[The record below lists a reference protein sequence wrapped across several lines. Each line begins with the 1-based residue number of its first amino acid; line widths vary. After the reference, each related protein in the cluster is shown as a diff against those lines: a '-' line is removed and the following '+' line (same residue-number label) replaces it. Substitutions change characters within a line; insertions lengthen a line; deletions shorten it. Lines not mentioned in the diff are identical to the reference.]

1 MFSDTLA
8 FNPFDKN
15 HSAIGTRDQITL
27 RNKFFDSFGGQ
38 QIFCYNG
45 DPRKKI
51 SSMKHTDHLTTVA
64 IANDSQGADAY
75 FYVNGG
81 RKQYAISRI
90 RACFVDMDAGRDDQG
105 LYFKPSIVMQK
116 KKGFLNQINNFPVKP
131 SWVVDT
137 RNGYQ
142 CYWILNQNNIN
153 PHKTYWNG
161 IQKKLV
167 NHFGGDARA
176 IKINQIYRIP
186 YTWWRKGWEGKQP
199 YFTSILSGS
208 TGNCVNIEHLKE
220 ALDGVSAIVN
230 VVANKTSDEW
240 FKEYAKA
247 YKRSDV
253 TGVPVSVNVATNI
266 LNQMKAL
273 NPETYTNSTENIK
286 PIYGYASGSVF
297 HETNKLS
304 VASDGSIVDQ
314 SWHPIRDAWATLSE
328 RMREDRGF
336 AWAVQCNLA
345 CPFMDEGGS
354 HESANRAASRI
365 MRAFFNF
372 DIEQLDEWKAFPWY
386 GDPMPVSPATEDDTD
401 ALGSLPVDAGGED
414 LDLDGSQTKLLKTVV
429 EFLNQVSTPLYF
441 SNNRFLSNAAKE
453 LASKISDKFCIG

>member
-1 MFSDTLA
+1 M
-8 FNPFDKN
+8 N
-15 HSAIGTRDQITL
+15 
-27 RNKFFDSFGGQ
+27 
-38 QIFCYNG
+38 
-45 DPRKKI
+45 
-51 SSMKHTDHLTTVA
+51 HTDHLTTVA

-105 LYFKPSIVMQK
+105 SYFKPSIVMAK
-116 KKGFLNQINNFPVKP
+116 KKEFLAKINSFSVPP

-208 TGNCVNIEHLKE
+208 TGDWVNIEQLKE
-220 ALDGVSAIVN
+220 ALDGVSAVVN
-230 VVANKTSDEW
+230 IVANKTSDEW

-253 TGVPVSVNVATNI
+253 TGVPVSVNVASTI
-266 LNQMKAL
+266 ANQMNSL
-273 NPETYTNSTENIK
+273 NLNAYTNSTDDIK
-286 PIYGYASGSVF
+286 KYNNAKYVYTSSGALF
-297 HETNKLS
+297 NK
-304 VASDGSIVDQ
+304 A
-314 SWHPIRDAWATLSE
+314 
-328 RMREDRGF
+328 
-336 AWAVQCNLA
+336 
-345 CPFMDEGGS
+345 
-354 HESANRAASRI
+354 
-365 MRAFFNF
+365 
-372 DIEQLDEWKAFPWY
+372 Y
-386 GDPMPVSPATEDDTD
+386 GDPTPVSPVSPMTEDDTD
-401 ALGSLPVDAGGED
+401 SLEPLPADAGGED

>member
-8 FNPFDKN
+8 FNPFDKT
-15 HSAIGTRDQITL
+15 HSAIGTSEQISL
-27 RNKFFDSFGGQ
+27 RNKFFASFSHHSINSVSSQ
-38 QIFCYNG
+38 HIFCYNG

-51 SSMKHTDHLTTVA
+51 SSMNHTDNLTTVA

-90 RACFVDMDAGRDDQG
+90 RACFVDMDAGRDDKG
-105 LYFKPSIVMQK
+105 SYFKPSLVMAK
-116 KKGFLNQINNFPVKP
+116 KKEFLAKINNFAVAP

-142 CYWILNQNNIN
+142 CYWILDHNANSPNQ
-153 PHKTYWNG
+153 TYWNG

-167 NHFGGDARA
+167 NYFEGDARA

-208 TGNCVNIEHLKE
+208 TGNPVNIEHLKQ
-220 ALDGVSAIVN
+220 ALDGVSAVVN
-230 VVANKTSDEW
+230 LVANKTSDEW

-247 YKRSDV
+247 YKKSDI
-253 TGVPVSVNVATNI
+253 TGVPVAADVASTI
-266 LNQMKAL
+266 ANQMKSL
-273 NPETYTNSTENIK
+273 NLNTYTNSTDDIK
-286 PIYGYASGSVF
+286 NKYVYAG
-297 HETNKLS
+297 NKY
-304 VASDGSIVDQ
+304 VYAG
-314 SWHPIRDAWATLSE
+314 HG
-328 RMREDRGF
+328 M
-336 AWAVQCNLA
+336 
-345 CPFMDEGGS
+345 
-354 HESANRAASRI
+354 
-365 MRAFFNF
+365 FN
-372 DIEQLDEWKAFPWY
+372 KAY
-386 GDPMPVSPATEDDTD
+386 GDPTPVLPVTEDDTD
-401 ALGSLPVDAGGED
+401 SLEPLPADAGGED

>member
-8 FNPFDKN
+8 FNPFDKT

-27 RNKFFDSFGGQ
+27 RNKFFESLGGQ

-51 SSMKHTDHLTTVA
+51 SSMNHTDNLTTVA

-90 RACFVDMDAGRDDQG
+90 RACFVDMDAGRDDNG
-105 LYFKPSIVMQK
+105 SYFKPSIVMQK
-116 KKGFLNQINNFPVKP
+116 KKDFLDTINNFPVKP

-142 CYWILNQNNIN
+142 CYWILNQNNMN
-153 PHKTYWNG
+153 PNKTYWNG

-186 YTWWRKGWEGKQP
+186 YTWWRKGWEGKQS

-208 TGNCVNIEHLKE
+208 TGDWVNIEQLKE
-220 ALDGVSAIVN
+220 ALDGVSAVVN
-230 VVANKTSDEW
+230 LVANKTSDEW

-247 YKRSDV
+247 YKRSDI
-253 TGVPVSVNVATNI
+253 TGVPVAVNVASTI
-266 LNQMKAL
+266 ANQMKAL
-273 NPETYTNSTENIK
+273 NPENYNDIYRSNIK
-286 PIYGYASGSVF
+286 PVYGHPLCKGFKKAYGGPAPVNPVDTNVF
-297 HETNKLS
+297 
-304 VASDGSIVDQ
+304 Q
-314 SWHPIRDAWATLSE
+314 
-328 RMREDRGF
+328 
-336 AWAVQCNLA
+336 
-345 CPFMDEGGS
+345 
-354 HESANRAASRI
+354 
-365 MRAFFNF
+365 
-372 DIEQLDEWKAFPWY
+372 KAY
-386 GDPMPVSPATEDDTD
+386 GDPTPVSPVSDDEAD
-401 ALGSLPVDAGGED
+401 ALESLPVEAGGED

>member
-8 FNPFDKN
+8 FNPFDKT

-27 RNKFFDSFGGQ
+27 RNKFFESLGSQ

-51 SSMKHTDHLTTVA
+51 SSMNHTDNLTTVA

-81 RKQYAISRI
+81 RKQYAISRV
-90 RACFVDMDAGRDDQG
+90 RACFVDMDAGRDDNG
-105 LYFKPSIVMQK
+105 SYFKPSIVMQK
-116 KKGFLNQINNFPVKP
+116 KKEFLAKINNFPVKP

-142 CYWILNQNNIN
+142 CYWILDHNANS

-167 NHFGGDARA
+167 NYFEGDARA

-186 YTWWRKGWEGKQP
+186 YTWWRKGWEGKQS

-208 TGNCVNIEHLKE
+208 TGNPVNIEHLKQ
-220 ALDGVSAIVN
+220 ALDGVSAVVN
-230 VVANKTSDEW
+230 LVANKTSDEW
-240 FKEYAKA
+240 FKEYARA
-247 YKRSDV
+247 YKKSDV
-253 TGVPVSVNVATNI
+253 TGVPVSVNVATEI
-266 LNQMKAL
+266 LNKMRVA
-273 NPETYTNSTENIK
+273 NPENYNNSIDTYKDVYGCAKSTI
-286 PIYGYASGSVF
+286 F
-297 HETNKLS
+297 
-304 VASDGSIVDQ
+304 Q
-314 SWHPIRDAWATLSE
+314 
-328 RMREDRGF
+328 
-336 AWAVQCNLA
+336 
-345 CPFMDEGGS
+345 
-354 HESANRAASRI
+354 
-365 MRAFFNF
+365 
-372 DIEQLDEWKAFPWY
+372 KAY
-386 GDPMPVSPATEDDTD
+386 GDPVPVSPVSEDDTD
-401 ALGSLPVDAGGED
+401 SLDSLPVDAGGED

>member
-8 FNPFDKN
+8 FNPFDKT

-27 RNKFFDSFGGQ
+27 RNKFFESFGGQ

-51 SSMKHTDHLTTVA
+51 SSMNHTDHLTTVA

-90 RACFVDMDAGRDDQG
+90 RACFVDMDAGRDDNG
-105 LYFKPSIVMQK
+105 SYFKPSVVMQK
-116 KKGFLNQINNFPVKP
+116 KKEFLNKINNFPVKP

-208 TGNCVNIEHLKE
+208 TGNWVNIEQLKE
-220 ALDGVSAIVN
+220 ALDGVSAVVN

-247 YKRSDV
+247 YKKSDI
-253 TGVPVSVNVATNI
+253 TGVPVSVNVAATI
-266 LNQMKAL
+266 AKQMGSLNL
-273 NPETYTNSTENIK
+273 NTYTNSTDNIK
-286 PIYGYASGSVF
+286 PVYGSVF
-297 HETNKLS
+297 
-304 VASDGSIVDQ
+304 Q
-314 SWHPIRDAWATLSE
+314 
-328 RMREDRGF
+328 
-336 AWAVQCNLA
+336 
-345 CPFMDEGGS
+345 
-354 HESANRAASRI
+354 
-365 MRAFFNF
+365 
-372 DIEQLDEWKAFPWY
+372 KAY

-401 ALGSLPVDAGGED
+401 ALESLPVDAGGED

>member
-1 MFSDTLA
+1 MFSDILA

-27 RNKFFDSFGGQ
+27 RNKFFASLGSQ

-51 SSMKHTDHLTTVA
+51 SSMNHTDHLTTVA

-90 RACFVDMDAGRDDQG
+90 RACFVDMDAGRDDKG
-105 LYFKPSIVMQK
+105 SYFKPSIVMQK
-116 KKGFLNQINNFPVKP
+116 KKVFLSKINSFPIAP

-142 CYWILNQNNIN
+142 CYWILDPSSNS

-167 NHFGGDARA
+167 NYFEGDARA

-186 YTWWRKGWEGKQP
+186 YTWWRKGWEGKQS

-208 TGNCVNIEHLKE
+208 NGNPVNIEHLKQ
-220 ALDGVSAIVN
+220 ALDGVSAVVN
-230 VVANKTSDEW
+230 LVANKTSDEW
-240 FKEYAKA
+240 FKEYARA
-247 YKRSDV
+247 YKKSDV
-253 TGVPVSVNVATNI
+253 TGVPVSVNVATEI
-266 LNQMKAL
+266 LNQMRVA
-273 NPETYTNSTENIK
+273 NPENYNNSIGTYK
-286 PIYGYASGSVF
+286 DVYGCAKGTIF
-297 HETNKLS
+297 
-304 VASDGSIVDQ
+304 Q
-314 SWHPIRDAWATLSE
+314 
-328 RMREDRGF
+328 
-336 AWAVQCNLA
+336 
-345 CPFMDEGGS
+345 
-354 HESANRAASRI
+354 
-365 MRAFFNF
+365 
-372 DIEQLDEWKAFPWY
+372 KAY
-386 GDPMPVSPATEDDTD
+386 GDPVPVSPVSEDDTD
-401 ALGSLPVDAGGED
+401 SLDSLPVDAGGED

>member
-15 HSAIGTRDQITL
+15 HSAIGTSEQISL
-27 RNKFFDSFGGQ
+27 RNKFFASFSHHSINSVSGQ
-38 QIFCYNG
+38 HIFCYNG

-51 SSMKHTDHLTTVA
+51 SSMNHTDNLTTVA

-75 FYVNGG
+75 FYVNGV
-81 RKQYAISRI
+81 RKQYAISRV
-90 RACFVDMDAGRDDQG
+90 RACFVDMDAGRDDNG
-105 LYFKPSIVMQK
+105 SYFKPSIVMQK
-116 KKGFLNQINNFPVKP
+116 KKEFLSKINNFSVKP

-142 CYWILNQNNIN
+142 CYWILDHNANS

-186 YTWWRKGWEGKQP
+186 YTWWRKGWEGKQS

-208 TGNCVNIEHLKE
+208 TGHPVNIEHLKQ
-220 ALDGVSAIVN
+220 ALDGVSAVVN
-230 VVANKTSDEW
+230 IIANKTSDEW

-247 YKRSDV
+247 YKKSDI
-253 TGVPVSVNVATNI
+253 TGVAVGVNVAATI
-266 LNQMKAL
+266 ANQMKSL
-273 NPETYTNSTENIK
+273 NLNTYTNSTDDIK
-286 PIYGYASGSVF
+286 NKYVYAGGGMF
-297 HETNKLS
+297 NK
-304 VASDGSIVDQ
+304 A
-314 SWHPIRDAWATLSE
+314 
-328 RMREDRGF
+328 
-336 AWAVQCNLA
+336 
-345 CPFMDEGGS
+345 
-354 HESANRAASRI
+354 
-365 MRAFFNF
+365 
-372 DIEQLDEWKAFPWY
+372 Y
-386 GDPMPVSPATEDDTD
+386 GDPMPVLPVTEDDTD
-401 ALGSLPVDAGGED
+401 ALEPLPVESGGED

>member
-1 MFSDTLA
+1 VFAIPISKYLVGSSKRGKQMFSDTLA

-51 SSMKHTDHLTTVA
+51 SSMNHTDHLTTVA

-105 LYFKPSIVMQK
+105 RYFKPSIVMQK
-116 KKGFLNQINNFPVKP
+116 KKEFLDQINNFPVKP

-142 CYWILNQNNIN
+142 CYWILNQNNTN

-208 TGNCVNIEHLKE
+208 TGNWVNIEQLKE
-220 ALDGVSAIVN
+220 ALDGVSAVVN

-253 TGVPVSVNVATNI
+253 TGVPVSFNVATNI
-266 LNQMKAL
+266 QNQMKAL
-273 NPETYTNSTENIK
+273 SPETYTNSTENIK

-297 HETNKLS
+297 
-304 VASDGSIVDQ
+304 Q
-314 SWHPIRDAWATLSE
+314 
-328 RMREDRGF
+328 
-336 AWAVQCNLA
+336 
-345 CPFMDEGGS
+345 
-354 HESANRAASRI
+354 
-365 MRAFFNF
+365 
-372 DIEQLDEWKAFPWY
+372 KAY

-401 ALGSLPVDAGGED
+401 ALQTLPNDAGDED
-414 LDLDGSQTKLLKTVV
+414 ISLDGQQIKLLKTVV

-441 SNNRFLSNAAKE
+441 SGNRFLSGAAKE
-453 LASKISDKFCIG
+453 LANELSDKFCIG

>member
-1 MFSDTLA
+1 MEKGKQMFSDTLA

-15 HSAIGTRDQITL
+15 HSAIGTSEQISL
-27 RNKFFDSFGGQ
+27 RNKFFASFSHHSINSVSGQ
-38 QIFCYNG
+38 HIFCYNG

-51 SSMKHTDHLTTVA
+51 SSMNHTDNLTTVA

-81 RKQYAISRI
+81 RKQYAISRV
-90 RACFVDMDAGRDDQG
+90 RACFVDMDAGRDDNG
-105 LYFKPSIVMQK
+105 SYFKPSIVMQK
-116 KKGFLNQINNFPVKP
+116 KREFLKKINSFPVKP

-142 CYWILNQNNIN
+142 CYWILDHNANSPN
-153 PHKTYWNG
+153 KTYWNG

-167 NHFGGDARA
+167 NYFEGDARA

-208 TGNCVNIEHLKE
+208 TGNPVNIEHLKQ
-220 ALDGVSAIVN
+220 ALDGVSAVVN
-230 VVANKTSDEW
+230 LVANKTSDEW

-247 YKRSDV
+247 YKKSDI
-253 TGVPVSVNVATNI
+253 TGVPVSVNVASTI
-266 LNQMKAL
+266 ANQMNSL
-273 NPETYTNSTENIK
+273 NLNTYTNSTDDIK
-286 PIYGYASGSVF
+286 NKYVYAGGGMF
-297 HETNKLS
+297 NK
-304 VASDGSIVDQ
+304 A
-314 SWHPIRDAWATLSE
+314 
-328 RMREDRGF
+328 
-336 AWAVQCNLA
+336 
-345 CPFMDEGGS
+345 
-354 HESANRAASRI
+354 
-365 MRAFFNF
+365 
-372 DIEQLDEWKAFPWY
+372 Y
-386 GDPMPVSPATEDDTD
+386 GDPTPVSPVSEDDTD
-401 ALGSLPVDAGGED
+401 SLEPLPVESGGED

>member
-1 MFSDTLA
+1 VEKGKQMFSDTLA
-8 FNPFDKN
+8 FNPFDKT

-51 SSMKHTDHLTTVA
+51 SSMNHTDNLTTVA

-81 RKQYAISRI
+81 RKQYAISRV
-90 RACFVDMDAGRDDQG
+90 RACFVDMDAGRDDNG
-105 LYFKPSIVMQK
+105 SYFKPSIVMQK
-116 KKGFLNQINNFPVKP
+116 KKEFLNKINSFPVKP
-131 SWVVDT
+131 SWVIDT

-142 CYWILNQNNIN
+142 CYWILDHNTNS

-167 NHFGGDARA
+167 NYFEGDARA

-186 YTWWRKGWEGKQP
+186 YTWWRKGWEGKQS

-208 TGNCVNIEHLKE
+208 TGNPVNIEHLKQ
-220 ALDGVSAIVN
+220 ALDGVSAVVN
-230 VVANKTSDEW
+230 IIANKTSDEW

-253 TGVPVSVNVATNI
+253 TGVPVSVNVAATI
-266 LNQMKAL
+266 ADQMKSL
-273 NPETYTNSTENIK
+273 NLKNSTVFCNTYTNSTDDINNK
-286 PIYGYASGSVF
+286 YVYTSSGAPF
-297 HETNKLS
+297 NK
-304 VASDGSIVDQ
+304 A
-314 SWHPIRDAWATLSE
+314 
-328 RMREDRGF
+328 
-336 AWAVQCNLA
+336 
-345 CPFMDEGGS
+345 
-354 HESANRAASRI
+354 
-365 MRAFFNF
+365 
-372 DIEQLDEWKAFPWY
+372 Y
-386 GDPMPVSPATEDDTD
+386 GDPTPVSPVSEDDTD
-401 ALGSLPVDAGGED
+401 SLDSLPVDAGGED